1 MPVDVDSTKLSVDEA
16 RILSDMQQLLGRLE
30 REIRGMNEIMPDT
43 EFIIRCDKILDMI
56 KELDKDF
63 GKEVKNWKRDV
74 INQ

>member
-30 REIRGMNEIMPDT
+30 KEIRGMNEIMPDT

-56 KELDKDF
+56 KDLDKDF

>member
-1 MPVDVDSTKLSVDEA
+1 MPFDVDSTKLSVDEV
-16 RILSDMQQLLGRLE
+16 RVLDDMIQLLGRLDKE
-30 REIRGMNEIMPDT
+30 LTGMNEVMADT
-43 EFIIRCDKILDMI
+43 EFIIRCDRVLDMI